1 MTNGSVPVDAHLHA
15 VLRGR
20 HVLAA
25 AMREQRATPRSNT
38 VARVLRIWIAIT
50 LAACG
55 GGHRGDTY
63 ARATQEQEQCCEQ
76 LSGPTRDE
84 CLQKLVRVSD
94 PEVARTQT
102 NQDQYACVQ
111 EHFVCDPT
119 SGHATQQSAQAQLD
133 CIQDLDER

>member
-1 MTNGSVPVDAHLHA
+1 MTKSSVRGDAHLHA
-15 VLRGR
+15 VLHGR
-20 HVLAA
+20 QVLAA
-25 AMREQRATPRSNT
+25 SIREQRATPHGNT

-63 ARATQEQEQCCEQ
+63 ARATQEQEQCCEH
-76 LSGPTRDE
+76 LSGATRDE

-94 PEVARTQT
+94 PEIARAPA
-102 NQDQYACVQ
+102 NQDHYACVS
-111 EHFVCDPT
+111 EHFVCDPM

-133 CIQDLDER
+133 CIQDLDGR

>member
-1 MTNGSVPVDAHLHA
+1 MTNGSIRNDAHLHA
-15 VLRGR
+15 VLHGR

-25 AMREQRATPRSNT
+25 AMREQQARPHSNT
-38 VARVLRIWIAIT
+38 VARVLRMWIVIT

-63 ARATQEQEQCCEQ
+63 ARATAAQEQCCEH
-76 LSGPTRDE
+76 LSGATRDE
-84 CLQKLVRVSD
+84 CLHRLVRVAD
-94 PEVARTQT
+94 PEVARTST
-102 NQDQYACVQ
+102 NQDQYACVT

>member
-1 MTNGSVPVDAHLHA
+1 MTKLGTRRDAHLDTA
-15 VLRGR
+15 ARGR
-20 HVLAA
+20 QVLAA
-25 AMREQRATPRSNT
+25 AMREEHTTPRSNT
-38 VARVLRIWIAIT
+38 VARVLRAWIVIT

-63 ARATQEQEQCCEQ
+63 ARATQAEEDCCES
-76 LSGPTRDE
+76 LTGATRDA
-84 CLQKLVRVSD
+84 CLANVVRVAD
-94 PEVARTQT
+94 PEVQRAPA

-119 SGHATQQSAQAQLD
+119 TGHATQQSAQAQLD

>member
-1 MTNGSVPVDAHLHA
+1 MTKASVRVDAHLHA
-15 VLRGR
+15 VLHGR
-20 HVLAA
+20 QVLATA
-25 AMREQRATPRSNT
+25 VREQHVTPRSNT
-38 VARVLRIWIAIT
+38 VPRVLRMWIAIT

-76 LSGPTRDE
+76 LSGATRDE
-84 CLQKLVRVSD
+84 CLRKLVRVSD
-94 PEVARTQT
+94 PEVARTST
-102 NQDQYACVQ
+102 NQDQYACVT

-133 CIQDLDER
+133 CIQDLDAR